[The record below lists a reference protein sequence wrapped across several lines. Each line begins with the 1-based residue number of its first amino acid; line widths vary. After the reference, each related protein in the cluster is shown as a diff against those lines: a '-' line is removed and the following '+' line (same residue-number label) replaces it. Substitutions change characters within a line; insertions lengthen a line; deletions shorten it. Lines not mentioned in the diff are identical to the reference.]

1 MSRESGADA
10 FSELGPAVRAALSQ
24 RGFSTP
30 TEPQRLAI
38 PPIADGRHTL
48 VVAPTGTG
56 KTETAMLP
64 VFDAVAEAEHSFGIS
79 ALYVTPLR
87 ALNRD
92 MRDRLDWW
100 GDQLDLD
107 IDVRHGDTSDYQRS
121 KQADDPPDVLVTT
134 PETLQA
140 MFTGKK
146 LRRALEDVEHVVI
159 DEIHELAASKRGA
172 QLAVALERL
181 RALAGPFQRV
191 GLSAT
196 VGDPETVGAFL
207 SGDRGCAIRE
217 VDVGSRLSLDVQ
229 VPAVRDEDEALA
241 SELMI
246 EEEFASHVRAI
257 RDVVAANES
266 TLIFVNTRQTA
277 EAMGSRFTQLAADS
291 DGDAAADEADPTAG
305 GSETVDVGV
314 HHGSLAKSARI
325 EIEES
330 FKNGELDGLLCTSS
344 MELGIDVGH
353 VDHVVQYQSPRQVTR
368 LLQRVGRAG
377 HRSDKVSAGTV
388 VATRSDDALEAMA
401 IARRSL
407 DGEVEPAPI
416 HDGSLDVVANQ
427 IGGIVEGQG
436 GVHARRAFEI
446 VTGAYPFRD
455 LDQETFKDVVREL
468 SKNRIVYLD
477 EDADRIE
484 SSGTWRYVYEN
495 LSMIPDEETYAVEDV
510 ASGSQIGT
518 LDERFVATFAEP
530 GAAFIQGGQMW
541 RVTNVDDDDGS
552 LTVSPIEDPSGE
564 IPSWIGEEI
573 PVPRA
578 VAEEVGELRGV
589 AGGQLS
595 GAKLASSDEHGES
608 DGEQFERGADRAAV
622 ARDLAS
628 RYPIEAE
635 HVARALDPIERHA
648 GAAPFPTDRRILIE
662 REGGKI
668 VLNAPFGH
676 DANETLGRMLS
687 ALLGQR
693 TGSSVGLDVDP
704 YRIDLEVPGVVDGS
718 DVIAV
723 LEETDPDHVEPLL
736 ELSLDRSEALA
747 FRLSQVAEHF
757 GAIKSWQGDSSPPAS
772 RLRQYLADTPAYD
785 EAKREVFHEDLD
797 VEAAADVLRS
807 IQSGEIEIEL
817 VGGRTPIGTAGRSSN
832 MELLVPENADA
843 GVVEQVKDRIHGDD
857 VRLFCV
863 HCQDYDRVKPVE
875 RVREEPSC
883 PHCDSTMIAALHP
896 WADDAVAAIRTDEK
910 DDEQEKRTERAYRS
924 ASLVQHHGKVAVIA
938 MAARG
943 VGPDTA
949 ARIINK
955 HREEEADFYRD
966 ILEEE
971 RQYAR
976 TKSFWD

>member
-10 FSELGPAVRAALSQ
+10 FSQLGPAVRSALSA
-24 RGFSTP
+24 RGFATP

-38 PPIADGRHTL
+38 PPLADGRHTL

-100 GDQLDLD
+100 GEELDLD

-172 QLAVALERL
+172 QLAIALERL
-181 RALAGPFQRV
+181 RDLAGPFQRV

-207 SGDRGCAIRE
+207 TGGRGCAIRE
-217 VDVGSRLSLDVQ
+217 VDVGSRLELDVV
-229 VPAVRDEDEALA
+229 VPEVTAEDEALA

-257 RDVVAANES
+257 RDVVAENES

-277 EAMGSRFTQLAADS
+277 EAMGSRFTQLAADEDS
-291 DGDAAADEADPTAG
+291 GSG
-305 GSETVDVGV
+305 GEGVVDVGV

-325 EIEES
+325 EIEDS
-330 FKNGELDGLLCTSS
+330 FKAGELDGLLCTSS

-416 HDGSLDVVANQ
+416 HEGSLDVVANQ
-427 IGGIVEGQG
+427 VGGLVEGQG
-436 GVHARRAFEI
+436 GVHARRAYEI
-446 VTGAYPFRD
+446 VTAAYPFRD
-455 LDQETFKDVVREL
+455 LDKSTFKDVVREL

-573 PVPRA
+573 PVPRP

-589 AGGQLS
+589 AGR
-595 GAKLASSDEHGES
+595 
-608 DGEQFERGADRAAV
+608 QFEHGADRAAV
-622 ARDLAS
+622 ARDLAR

-648 GAAPFPTDRRILIE
+648 GEAPLPTDEGILIE

-668 VLNAPFGH
+668 VLNAPYGH

-704 YRIDLEVPGVVDGS
+704 YRIDLEVPGIVDGR

-757 GAIKSWQGDSSPPAS
+757 GAIKPWQGDSSPPAS
-772 RLRQYLADTPAYD
+772 RLRQYLANTPAYE

-797 VEAAADVLRS
+797 VEAAADLLRS
-807 IQSGEIEIEL
+807 IQRDEIAIEL

-832 MELLVPENADA
+832 MELLVPQNADA
-843 GVVEQVKDRIHGDD
+843 GVVEQVKDRIYGDD

-863 HCQDYDRVKPVE
+863 HCTEYDRVKPVK

-883 PHCDSTMIAALHP
+883 PHCESTMIAALHP
-896 WADDAVAAIRTDEK
+896 WADDAVTAIKADDK
-910 DDEQEKRTERAYRS
+910 DDEQEKLTERAYRS
-924 ASLVQHHGKVAVIA
+924 ASLVQHHGKPAVIA

-955 HREEEADFYRD
+955 HREAEADFYRD
-966 ILEEE
+966 ILEQE

>member
-10 FSELGPAVRAALSQ
+10 FSHLGPAVRTALSE

-64 VFDAVAEAEHSFGIS
+64 VFDAVAEAEHRFGIS

-100 GDQLDLD
+100 GEELDLD
-107 IDVRHGDTSDYQRS
+107 IDVRHGDTTDYQRS

-146 LRRALEDVEHVVI
+146 LRRALSDVEHVVI

-181 RALAGPFQRV
+181 RALSGPFQRV

-207 SGDRGCAIRE
+207 SGGRGCAVRE

-229 VPAVRDEDEALA
+229 VPAVTPADEDLA

-277 EAMGSRFTQLAADS
+277 EAMGSRFTQLAS
-291 DGDAAADEADPTAG
+291 DDDA
-305 GSETVDVGV
+305 VDVGV
-314 HHGSLAKSARI
+314 HHGSLAKEARI
-325 EIEES
+325 EIEDS
-330 FKNGELDGLLCTSS
+330 FKSGQLDGLLCTSS

-377 HRSDKVSAGTV
+377 HRSDQVSAGTV
-388 VATRSDDALEAMA
+388 VATRSDDAFEAMA

-436 GVHARRAFEI
+436 GIHARRAFEI

-455 LDQETFKDVVREL
+455 LEQETFKHVVREL

-552 LTVSPIEDPSGE
+552 LTVSPVEDPSGE

-573 PVPRA
+573 PVPRP

-589 AGGQLS
+589 AGQ
-595 GAKLASSDEHGES
+595 
-608 DGEQFERGADRAAV
+608 QFERGADRAAV

-628 RYPIEAE
+628 RYPIEAD
-635 HVARALDPIERHA
+635 HVKRTLDPIERHA
-648 GAAPFPTDRRILIE
+648 GEAPLPSDRRILLE

-668 VLNAPFGH
+668 VLNASFGH

-704 YRIDLEVPGVVDGS
+704 YRIDLEVPGVVDGR

-757 GAIKSWQGDSSPPAS
+757 GAIKPWQGDSSPPAS

-797 VEAAADVLRS
+797 VAAAADIVRS
-807 IQSGEIEIEL
+807 IQAGEIETEL

-843 GVVEQVKDRIHGDD
+843 GVVEQVKDRIYGDD

-863 HCQDYDRVKPVE
+863 HCQDYDRVKPVK
-875 RVREEPSC
+875 RVREEPYC
-883 PHCDSTMIAALHP
+883 PHCESTMIAALHP

-949 ARIINK
+949 ARIINR
-955 HREEEADFYRD
+955 HREDEADFYRD